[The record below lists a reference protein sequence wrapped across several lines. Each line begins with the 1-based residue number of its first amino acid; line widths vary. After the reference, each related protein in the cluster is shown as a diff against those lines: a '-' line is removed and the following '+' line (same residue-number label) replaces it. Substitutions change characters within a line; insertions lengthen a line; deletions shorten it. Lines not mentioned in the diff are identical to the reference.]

1 MNLKITHN
9 RAINSLIFAMT
20 AQFAS
25 VISGIATT
33 FVVPTIVSIDS
44 FSYWQLF
51 LFYILY
57 SGITILGI
65 NDGVYV
71 RNGNKDLDQMNKEE
85 ISGQF
90 KIIIISQCIL
100 SVIIYCCV
108 AAGFW
113 ENERRIVWCFVPIGM
128 ILTNLYSYSGYVLQ
142 ASNNVTKYSL
152 SVLIG
157 KLLLI
162 LGITLAFC
170 LKFESYI
177 FFISLSIVTLIVPS
191 IICLYYC
198 KEVLFCN
205 SGKIRNILKETKET
219 IKVGLKIMLSSF
231 AGMLIIGFGRFMID
245 YNWGIKTFGAISLA
259 IGFSTFILG
268 FVQQIGLVAFPILSR
283 KDSSKQKFLYRIL
296 SGGLFF
302 LMPIVYIISPL
313 GKILIDTW
321 LPNYSLSALFM
332 GALIPI
338 CIFDAKMNMIY
349 NTYFK
354 MLRLENSL
362 LKINL
367 FSFLFSSVGTLISVY
382 IFNSYWM
389 ILFMMTASLCIRSI
403 LAERIMNKQLQ
414 TSKLKDNLLE
424 IFCAIIFILTY
435 LNFSPIL
442 ALCINLGLYILML
455 ILQRS
460 YFFETIHNILE
471 MTQK

>member
-1 MNLKITHN
+1 
-9 RAINSLIFAMT
+9 
-20 AQFAS
+20 
-25 VISGIATT
+25 
-33 FVVPTIVSIDS
+33 
-44 FSYWQLF
+44 
-51 LFYILY
+51 
-57 SGITILGI
+57 
-65 NDGVYV
+65 
-71 RNGNKDLDQMNKEE
+71 
-85 ISGQF
+85 
-90 KIIIISQCIL
+90 
-100 SVIIYCCV
+100 
-108 AAGFW
+108 
-113 ENERRIVWCFVPIGM
+113 M

-245 YNWGIKTFGAISLA
+245 YNWGIKIFGAISLA

-442 ALCINLGLYILML
+442 ALCINLGLYILIL